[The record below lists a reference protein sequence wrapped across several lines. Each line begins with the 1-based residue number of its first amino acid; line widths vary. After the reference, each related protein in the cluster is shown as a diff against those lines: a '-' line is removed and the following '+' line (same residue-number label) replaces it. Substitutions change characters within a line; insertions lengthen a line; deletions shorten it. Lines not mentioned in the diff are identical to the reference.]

1 MNPTAPA
8 APMIDL
14 TNVSADQL
22 AAMPDSVLRRALL
35 RATAERAGAQ
45 AGTVAS
51 FNSAVAAA

>member
-8 APMIDL
+8 APAIDL
-14 TNVSADQL
+14 TDVSADRL

-35 RATAERAGAQ
+35 RAAAERADAQ

-51 FNSAVAAA
+51 FNSAVVAA